1 MDNKMSKLLIKKMK
15 KEVSKWMSMRQ
26 NIILDLKNPKVI
38 KLFNIQEK
46 LKNQ

>member
-1 MDNKMSKLLIKKMK
+1 MSKLLIKKMK
-15 KEVSKWMSMRQ
+15 KEVWKWMSMRQ
-26 NIILDLKNPKVI
+26 NTILDLKNLKVI